1 MLVVES
7 ALNLWVLHPD
17 RALLSILLSLAMAP
31 PSDHHPVD
39 PATPPPHGAASRLH
53 SSPAAELPRDASVI
67 PYEDDLEQLNSK
79 YQLAWSEVM
88 EEGPYSNSRS
98 YREVH
103 VLLLSW
109 HEKYDDLKVNKEVDA
124 LHTVFKETFNFD
136 VRHEYLS
143 PHENKTAQ
151 ACVNKIVADWVYEYD
166 GPRVL
171 LIVYFAGHGKKGKK
185 PGDLHIAGRT
195 SPTDLRE
202 HLNSVIWNRTEENLK
217 STRADVLEMFDCCC
231 AGNLVSTR
239 GGPQGPEPRAFEYL
253 AAVDAE
259 GRTPGPG
266 ATSFTSALIW
276 ALKELAKRSGRFTTN
291 DLLNVIRKEAPDFSR
306 KQVPILIQ
314 RDESTFERIVLEPL
328 PLQRKNEA
336 ELSPRAKDTMSHSVH
351 TQEIVTLKFVFDSRP
366 TEVDIRNLGKDLNI
380 VVGRHHLRINR
391 IMWGGIHGGPF
402 HQAVARFK
410 ALRRRSHDPAKLLSI
425 GQQVLHKAE
434 QIQEELGEVH
444 HEVAAHNVDPSH
456 SVVQSASPS

>member
-1 MLVVES
+1 
-7 ALNLWVLHPD
+7 
-17 RALLSILLSLAMAP
+17 MAN

-39 PATPPPHGAASRLH
+39 PATPPPHGAASHLH
-53 SSPAAELPRDASVI
+53 RSPAAELPRDASII

-98 YREVH
+98 YQKVH

-109 HEKYDDLKVNKEVDA
+109 HEDYDDLKVNKEVDA
-124 LHTVFKETFNFD
+124 LHTVFKETFNFN
-136 VRHEYLS
+136 VRRERLS
-143 PHENKTAQ
+143 HDENKTAQ

-166 GPRVL
+166 GLRTL
-171 LIVYFAGHGKKGKK
+171 LIVYFAGHGKRGNK
-185 PGDLHIAGRT
+185 PGDLHIAGKT
-195 SPTDLRE
+195 SPTDLRA

-217 STRADVLEMFDCCC
+217 STRADVLEIFDCCC

-239 GGPQGPEPRAFEYL
+239 GGPQDSELRAFEYL

-276 ALKELAKRSGRFTTN
+276 ALRVLAKRSGRFTTN
-291 DLLNVIRKEAPDFSR
+291 DLLNVIRKEAPDFPR
-306 KQVPILIQ
+306 KQVPILCQ

-328 PLQRKNEA
+328 PLQCKNKA
-336 ELSPRAKDTMSHSVH
+336 ELSPRAKDITSHSVH

-380 VVGRHHLRINR
+380 VVGNNRLRINR
-391 IMWGGIHGGPF
+391 IIWGGIHGGPF

-410 ALRRRSHDPAKLLSI
+410 ALTRRLNAPAKLLSI

-434 QIQEELGEVH
+434 EIQEELGEVH
-444 HEVAAHNVDPSH
+444 HEVTAHNGDPSH
-456 SVVQSASPS
+456 SVDDPLPPHKRQRLD